1 MSILRKLAL
10 CTAFAVTQ
18 VAATA
23 SPADHTTSD
32 KPPRSSEPMAANQSA
47 ASSEAAVSIAGTWEL
62 NIGSSTFTPGTEIKK
77 QTRTYSVK
85 GTEVRQVTDSIDA
98 QGRVVHSSFKAHYDG
113 KEYPLE
119 GNPDADSITV
129 TSVDAYSAKS
139 VLKKDGKVVQTVER
153 ALSKDGK
160 SCTFRYKGVNAA
172 GKAIDNT
179 LVFDRR

>member
-10 CTAFAVTQ
+10 CIAFAVTQ

-23 SPADHTTSD
+23 ATADQTASSKPA
-32 KPPRSSEPMAANQSA
+32 RSSEPKAAGEPA
-47 ASSEAAVSIAGTWEL
+47 ASGESAVSIGGTWEL
-62 NIGSSTFTPGTEIKK
+62 NVGKSTFTPGTEIKK
-77 QTRTYSVK
+77 QTRTYTVK

-119 GNPDADSITV
+119 GNPDANSITV

-153 ALSKDGK
+153 TLSKDGK

-172 GKAIDNT
+172 GKTIDNT
-179 LVFDRR
+179 LVFDRK